1 MNISATELNK
11 HSGRVLNMALKE
23 PVIIQKNKYP
33 IAVILSYERFKELED
48 VFWGKDTEATKI
60 NATWLSA
67 DESLNFLK
75 S

>member
-1 MNISATELNK
+1 MNISATDLNK

-23 PVIIQKNKYP
+23 PVIIQKNEYNT
-33 IAVILSYERFKELED
+33 AVILSYERFKELED
-48 VFWGKDTEATKI
+48 VFWGKAAEASEV

-67 DESLNFLK
+67 NESLNFLE

>member
-23 PVIIQKNKYP
+23 PVVIQKNEYP
-33 IAVILSYERFKELED
+33 TVVILSYDRFKELED
-48 VFWGKDTEATKI
+48 VFWGKAAEAIET